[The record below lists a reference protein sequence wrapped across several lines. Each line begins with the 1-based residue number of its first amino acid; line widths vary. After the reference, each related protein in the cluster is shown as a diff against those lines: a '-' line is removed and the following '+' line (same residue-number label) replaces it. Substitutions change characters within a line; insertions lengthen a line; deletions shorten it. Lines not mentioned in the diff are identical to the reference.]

1 MNGTRVTVAIVAAIL
16 ALVGCTPQDGGES
29 TQETEVAAFN
39 ELLAD
44 LAGPQAE
51 QLSDGQRWRLVAST
65 GTGLPPASY
74 RLADLP
80 EPGARGAALQQ
91 VYCVQCHGLA
101 SPRMHTAEEWP
112 ILLRRMFMRARTLHD
127 RLGGRRIE
135 STVSEMLMAGLK
147 SANIPTL
154 EDQDSLIAYFTR
166 HGLPAAEPG
175 EIGDGPEAQLYTE
188 VCSRCHEVPSPTA
201 HGPEGAD
208 ALVSRM
214 IAMMEML
221 GMEPPDESQREEIVA
236 YLREA
241 GTQDG
246 N

>member
-1 MNGTRVTVAIVAAIL
+1 MNGIRVTVAIVAAAL
-16 ALVGCTPQDGGES
+16 SLVGCAPQDGAE
-29 TQETEVAAFN
+29 TAQETEVAAFN

-44 LAGPQAE
+44 LVGPQAE

-65 GTGLPPASY
+65 GTGLPPSSY

-101 SPRMHTAEEWP
+101 SPRMHTAAEWP
-112 ILLRRMFMRARTLHD
+112 ILLRRMFMRARTLQD
-127 RLGGRRIE
+127 RLGGSRIE
-135 STVSEMLMAGLK
+135 GTVSEMLIAGLQ
-147 SANIPTL
+147 SANIPTR
-154 EDQDSLIAYFTR
+154 EDEDSLVAYFIR

-175 EIGDGPEAQLYTE
+175 EIGDGPEARLYTK

-201 HGPEGAD
+201 HGPEGAE
-208 ALVSRM
+208 ALVARM
-214 IAMMEML
+214 IGMMDML
-221 GMEPPDESQREEIVA
+221 GMESPDESQREQIVD

-241 GTQDG
+241 GR
-246 N
+246 

>member
-1 MNGTRVTVAIVAAIL
+1 MNGTRVTVAIVAVTL
-16 ALVGCTPQDGGES
+16 SLVGCAPQDDAD
-29 TQETEVAAFN
+29 TAQETEVAAFN

-44 LAGPQAE
+44 LVGPQAE

-65 GTGLPPASY
+65 GTGLPPSSY

-80 EPGARGAALQQ
+80 EPDARGAALQQ

-112 ILLRRMFMRARTLHD
+112 ILLRRMFMRARTLED
-127 RLGGRRIE
+127 RLGGSRIE
-135 STVSEMLMAGLK
+135 GTVSEMLMAGLQ
-147 SANIPTL
+147 SANIPTP
-154 EDQDSLIAYFTR
+154 EDEDSLVAYFIR

-175 EIGDGPEAQLYTE
+175 EIGDEPEARLYTE

-201 HGPEGAD
+201 HGPEGAE
-208 ALVSRM
+208 ALVARM
-214 IAMMEML
+214 IGMMDIL
-221 GMEPPDESQREEIVA
+221 GMESPDASQREQLVD

-241 GTQDG
+241 GR
-246 N
+246 